1 MRHDPRPAPEPDPA
15 PNAGPGP
22 DPGPNPGPNP
32 APPPQPL
39 PRATVRALTASPI
52 RQLAN
57 AAMHRAD
64 VLPFWFGESD
74 SPTVGVIREAAS
86 LSLARGET
94 RYGENLGRPY
104 LRHALSRY
112 LSALHGVDIG
122 TERIAISGSGVSGI
136 MLAAQLLLEPGDRVV
151 AVTPLWPNLT
161 EIPRILGARI
171 QRYPLSVTDGRWT
184 LDVPGLLQALTPDT
198 RLLLLNSPNNPTGWT
213 IEADD
218 IAPILRHCRRH
229 GIWILCDDVYER
241 LLYDPALASAPSF
254 LRHCAPDDRVI
265 SVNSFSKAWSMTGW
279 RVGWM
284 VVPASLT
291 DDLAKL
297 IEYNSSCVFD
307 PVQRAATAALEHG
320 EATVAA
326 LRAQLAQ
333 TRTLL
338 TDALRGLP
346 GIEAPD
352 AGGAMYVFFR
362 MSDAADS
369 TLLARQL
376 VEQTG
381 LGLAPGAAFG
391 PEASAWLRWC
401 HATSPERLEEGLSRL
416 RRFLTQRRT

>member
-1 MRHDPRPAPEPDPA
+1 M
-15 PNAGPGP
+15 
-22 DPGPNPGPNP
+22 
-32 APPPQPL
+32 
-39 PRATVRALTASPI
+39 
-52 RQLAN
+52 
-57 AAMHRAD
+57 
-64 VLPFWFGESD
+64 
-74 SPTVGVIREAAS
+74 
-86 LSLARGET
+86 
-94 RYGENLGRPY
+94 
-104 LRHALSRY
+104 SRY

-122 TERIAISGSGVSGI
+122 TERIAVSGSGVSGI

-151 AVTPLWPNLT
+151 AITPLWPNLT

-184 LDVPGLLQALTPDT
+184 LDVPGLLQALRPGT

-213 IEADD
+213 IEAED

-326 LRAQLAQ
+326 LRA
-333 TRTLL
+333 
-338 TDALRGLP
+338 
-346 GIEAPD
+346 
-352 AGGAMYVFFR
+352 AGANPH
-362 MSDAADS
+362 AADRRAAR
-369 TLLARQL
+369 LARHRSARCRRRHVCVL
-376 VEQTG
+376 PDGGRRRLHAARTTTG
-381 LGLAPGAAFG
+381 GTDRPGPGPGAAFG

-401 HATSPERLEEGLSRL
+401 HATNPERLEEGLSRL
-416 RRFLTQRRT
+416 RRF

>member
-1 MRHDPRPAPEPDPA
+1 M
-15 PNAGPGP
+15 
-22 DPGPNPGPNP
+22 
-32 APPPQPL
+32 
-39 PRATVRALTASPI
+39 RALTASPI

-57 AAMHRAD
+57 TAMHRAD

-74 SPTVGVIREAAS
+74 GPTVGVIREAAS

-122 TERIAISGSGVSGI
+122 TERIAVSGSGVSGI

-151 AVTPLWPNLT
+151 AITPLWPNLT

-184 LDVPGLLQALTPDT
+184 LDVPGAAGAQARHPPAAAQLAQQPHGLDHRGRGHRAHPAALPPAWHLDSLRRRLRTP
-198 RLLLLNSPNNPTGWT
+198 
-213 IEADD
+213 A
-218 IAPILRHCRRH
+218 LR
-229 GIWILCDDVYER
+229 
-241 LLYDPALASAPSF
+241 PALASAPSF

-297 IEYNSSCVFD
+297 IEYNSSCVRS
-307 PVQRAATAALEHG
+307 RAAGGDGGPGA
-320 EATVAA
+320 
-326 LRAQLAQ
+326 R
-333 TRTLL
+333 
-338 TDALRGLP
+338 RGH
-346 GIEAPD
+346 
-352 AGGAMYVFFR
+352 GGARAAGANPHAADRRAARPASKRPMPAAPCMFFR
-362 MSDAADS
+362 MADAADS

-401 HATSPERLEEGLSRL
+401 HATNPERLEEGLSRL
-416 RRFLTQRRT
+416 RRF